1 MKKKCQSAKK
11 TNKQNIKNQV
21 KLEINEMTK
30 PNSLLQKT
38 IDYSTKKL
46 TYIAKRKTIDIQK
59 NRPLPIETFIEPNLL
74 TKQASDN
81 NMQTDLKFID
91 QTSTHLAN
99 YNKTS
104 VNGSRANLNKV

>member
-1 MKKKCQSAKK
+1 
-11 TNKQNIKNQV
+11 
-21 KLEINEMTK
+21 MTK

-104 VNGSRANLNKV
+104 ANGSRANLNKVQ